1 MTGTFTPEE
10 RELLAQA
17 LTKAWQHLCATGQ
30 SRDESLDR
38 IALSG
43 AIMKA
48 AELGERSEPVLV
60 AYALAH
66 VAHAKVEI
74 LDRRKAFGSEH

>member
-1 MTGTFTPEE
+1 MTGAFTPEE
-10 RELLAQA
+10 CELLAQA

-38 IALSG
+38 VALSR
-43 AIMKA
+43 AILKA

-74 LDRRKAFGSEH
+74 LGRMRAIVR

>member
-1 MTGTFTPEE
+1 MTGAFTPEE
-10 RELLAQA
+10 CELLAQA
-17 LTKAWQHLCATGQ
+17 MTKAWQHLCATGQ

-38 IALSG
+38 VALSR

-48 AELGERSEPVLV
+48 AEFGERSEPVLV

-66 VAHAKVEI
+66 LGHTRVEI
-74 LDRRKAFGSEH
+74 LGRMEAFDS